1 MNLNYK
7 VSRFFGMSAELITLM
22 FLSRLV
28 VDSGN
33 RIFLPFIPQL
43 SSGLGLTIKAFSW
56 VAGFRSLIGIF
67 SPFVGTLANR
77 YGRRRIMAISLAL
90 RGIGFLGFGLS
101 TGWWSAIPM
110 LIISFTTTSY
120 LPIQKAYVSDQVK
133 PERRGRALA
142 AVDASFSTAGM
153 VGLPIF
159 GWVVENFGWRQPM
172 FFLAGLCFLSAL
184 VISIRLPKTRYSEKN
199 GGHTSN
205 LRNLIRQPNV
215 GASVIVSSLQIFIFI
230 FFMTFW
236 ALWLSTDFDYG
247 ALDIGL
253 TGKTIGIAEFTGL
266 LLAMLF
272 IDLIGKRRGSLISL
286 AVSIPMFALLL
297 AFRQNELAAVMTLV
311 LIALVIEF
319 ALTSTIP
326 LFADQALRD
335 GTSLFTLVAF
345 GNTIGAGLAV
355 PAATYLWDWI
365 GLEAIVAVGLISSS
379 CAFYLVWRYLFDQG
393 KQKGSGENIF
403 ITGRW

>member
-1 MNLNYK
+1 M
-7 VSRFFGMSAELITLM
+7 GAELITIM

-28 VDSGN
+28 VDIGN
-33 RIFLPFIPQL
+33 RIILPFIPQL
-43 SSGLGLTIKAFSW
+43 SSGLGLTVTAFSW
-56 VAGFRSLIGIF
+56 VAAFRSLSGIF
-67 SPFVGTLANR
+67 SPLVGTLANR
-77 YGRRRIMAISLAL
+77 CGRRRIMVISLAL

-101 TGWWSAIPM
+101 TGWWSALPM
-110 LIISFTTTSY
+110 MIISLTTTSY

-172 FFLAGLCFLSAL
+172 FYLAGLCFLSAL
-184 VISIRLPKTRYSEKN
+184 VISIRLPKTKQSEKN
-199 GGHTSN
+199 GGDTSDMWN
-205 LRNLIRQPNV
+205 LLCKPNV
-215 GASVIVSSLQIFIFI
+215 RASVFVSSLQIFIFI

-236 ALWLSTDFDYG
+236 ALWLSTEFNYG

-253 TGKTIGIAEFTGL
+253 TGKTIGIAEFAGL

-272 IDLIGKRRGSLISL
+272 IDRIGKRRGSLISL
-286 AVSIPMFALLL
+286 AVSIPMLALLL
-297 AFRQNELAAVMTLV
+297 AFRQNELAVITTLV

-326 LFADQALRD
+326 LFADQALHD

-345 GNTIGAGLAV
+345 GNTISAGLAV
-355 PAATYLWDWI
+355 PAATYLWDWM
-365 GLEAIVAVGLISSS
+365 GLEAIVTVGLISSS
-379 CAFYLVWRYLFDQG
+379 FTFYLVWRYLFDQG
-393 KQKGSGENIF
+393 KQEESGEKNLT
-403 ITGRW
+403 TGRW